1 MTSKRSLTVSVAG
14 MLACLMIS
22 ICPAVRSQEGDAG
35 GGDRIYERWTWH
47 NADVRS
53 VFQELAKVS
62 NVDIVL
68 SDKVNGSLTLT
79 VTNKT
84 WKDVLGI
91 VCKLKK
97 LAVVKER
104 DYLLILSL
112 DEYREDQLNT
122 AASEQTA
129 EQLSPLRR
137 EIIRLSNTTAGE
149 MQGSIQT
156 LLSQRGKITVV
167 QHANALII
175 YDSENNIA
183 QIRAMVRKLDVET
196 EQINIGA
203 KIIEVSSNALQNAG
217 VSWGIFNTI
226 NGGDISATHLNGAP
240 SAAQLTGGPVGA
252 GALERL
258 TWGILTGQKFQAILE
273 YLFTE
278 GKGEV
283 VAQPSITTLDNKEA
297 RIFMGSQIRVLK
309 EDISHNTI
317 SEFKQAGT
325 ELIVTPH
332 VTDGRRVMLQINAK
346 KESPD
351 GQDISSQQATTN
363 VVVSDGE
370 TVVIAGLTS
379 TQKTQSESGIP
390 ILKDIPLLGHLFKK
404 SNSQLDKKDLIIFV
418 TPTIIQKQVEAVK
431 GDSAAGGR

>member
-1 MTSKRSLTVSVAG
+1 MVSSRYLSLSVAC
-14 MLACLMIS
+14 MLACI
-22 ICPAVRSQEGDAG
+22 IGAACPPSQAQEGDAG
-35 GGDRIYERWTWH
+35 GGDRIYERWIWH

-53 VFQELAKVS
+53 VFQELSKVS

-68 SDKVNGSLTLT
+68 SDKVIGNLTLT

-97 LAVVKER
+97 LAVVREK

-196 EQINIGA
+196 EQVNIGA
-203 KIIEVSSNALQNAG
+203 KIIEVSSNAMQNIGVQWGAFNTVSGMPVTVEHIPLPATPVQNALEMLTFG
-217 VSWGIFNTI
+217 VMNNTKFLAVLGYIF
-226 NGGDISATHLNGAP
+226 G
-240 SAAQLTGGPVGA
+240 
-252 GALERL
+252 
-258 TWGILTGQKFQAILE
+258 
-273 YLFTE
+273 E

-297 RIFMGSQIRVLK
+297 RIFMGGKVKVTRKDVAQ
-309 EDISHNTI
+309 NTI
-317 SEFKQAGT
+317 TDYVEAGT
-325 ELIVTPH
+325 ELVVTPH
-332 VTDGRRVMLQINAK
+332 VTDGRRIMLKIQAK
-346 KESPD
+346 KESADPN
-351 GQDISSQQATTN
+351 GNIQSKVAVTE
-363 VVVSDGE
+363 VVLNDGE

-379 TQKTQSESGIP
+379 NEQNETEDGIP
-390 ILKDIPLLGHLFKK
+390 VLKDIPLLGHLFKK
-404 SNSQLDKKDLIIFV
+404 STKTLDKRDLLIFV

-431 GDSAAGGR
+431 GDSTAGQ

>member
-1 MTSKRSLTVSVAG
+1 MTSKRFLTLSVAG
-14 MLACLMIS
+14 MLACLVITV
-22 ICPAVRSQEGDAG
+22 CPVAWSQEGDAG

-53 VFQELAKVS
+53 VFQELSKVS

-203 KIIEVSSNALQNAG
+203 KIIEVSSNALQSAG

-226 NGGDISATHLNGAP
+226 NGGDISATHITGAP
-240 SAAQLTGGPVGA
+240 VGPS
-252 GALERL
+252 ALERL

-297 RIFMGSQIRVLK
+297 RIFMGNQIRVLK

-351 GQDISSQQATTN
+351 GQDISSQQAATN
-363 VVVSDGE
+363 VVVNDGE

-404 SNSQLDKKDLIIFV
+404 SRAQLDKKDLIIFV

-431 GDSAAGGR
+431 GDSAAGGQ